1 MVLLFL
7 MKSKLENL
15 IVNRKSM
22 HKILFI
28 LLLISFVSC
37 TKNNWLIKRHVEID
51 VFVFENEGK
60 LQASAMPKIREE
72 SEFINFN
79 RRFEY
84 LLINFS
90 EIHLPEKASRRNEI
104 WNLFPDTTKLKR
116 FYLNEFAKDEILASY
131 FEKTSMAI
139 TDKNFE
145 VITGYSTDELMT
157 VASKFFYCN
166 KVFPDTTIQSYICV
180 GLNGI
185 IEANFTKDYS
195 LLAAFCFE
203 GIFNDLDKDNSQ
215 IDEAYTYQKNEA
227 CKKYKSTITS
237 LELYLNEVRTEL
249 FQSMKNDSVLK
260 YKLLEYYEQNK
271 SNLAFKI
278 IN

>member
-1 MVLLFL
+1 
-7 MKSKLENL
+7 
-15 IVNRKSM
+15 M
-22 HKILFI
+22 HKLFFI

-37 TKNNWLIKRHVEID
+37 NKNNWLIKRHVEID
-51 VFVFENEGK
+51 VFVFENAGN

-90 EIHLPEKASRRNEI
+90 EIHLPEKVKRRTEI

-116 FYLNEFAKDEILASY
+116 FYLNEFAKDEVLASY
-131 FEKTSMAI
+131 FEKTSVAI
-139 TDKNFE
+139 TDKDFE
-145 VITGYSTDELMT
+145 VITCYNNDELMT

-185 IEANFTKDYS
+185 IEANFAKDYS

-203 GIFNDLDKDNSQ
+203 GIFNDLDKENSQ
-215 IDEAYTYQKNEA
+215 IDESYTFQKNEA

-237 LELYLNEVRTEL
+237 LELYLNDVRTEL
-249 FQSMKNDSVLK
+249 FQSMKNDPILK
-260 YKLLEYYEQNK
+260 NILLDYYEQNK
-271 SNLAFKI
+271 ANLAFKI
-278 IN
+278 II